1 MPGYQG
7 NSNYRDVKMMG
18 TIVGI
23 VGTLLGV
30 MLGFVLNEVYV
41 RGGKKDR
48 SGSRLRTLTKLELMQ
63 NLHLLEKFW
72 GKFQADTSEER
83 RTIIG
88 EDIHDTYEIL
98 AYRCANKFIDI
109 EVPQWNRKIWESQ
122 FSAISSVL
130 SEDEIIRV
138 WSLYDDMDKI
148 SAYHEM
154 LASYKAELD
163 KEILEAASRE
173 KDPVFFSVITAF
185 AKESKFQDEVL
196 DLWSDCEQTINN
208 LLKKGNPIL

>member
-1 MPGYQG
+1 M
-7 NSNYRDVKMMG
+7 VG

-30 MLGFVLNEVYV
+30 ILGFVLNEVYV
-41 RGGKKDR
+41 RGGKRDR
-48 SGSRLRTLTKLELMQ
+48 SGRLRSMTKLEVMQ

-83 RTIIG
+83 KTIIG

-98 AYRCANKFIDI
+98 AYRCANKFIEI
-109 EVPQWNRKIWESQ
+109 EVPRWNRKTWESQ

-138 WSLYDDMDKI
+138 WRLYDDLDKI
-148 SAYHEM
+148 SVYHTM
-154 LASYKAELD
+154 LTSYKEELE
-163 KEILEAASRE
+163 KEILEASSRE
-173 KDPVFFSVITAF
+173 KDPVFFSVIAAF

-196 DLWSDCEQTINN
+196 DLWSDCEQTVNN
-208 LLKKGNPIL
+208 LLKKGNPL

>member
-1 MPGYQG
+1 MI
-7 NSNYRDVKMMG
+7 G

-23 VGTLLGV
+23 VGALLGV
-30 MLGFVLNEVYV
+30 MVGFVLNGVHV
-41 RGGKKDR
+41 RGDKKDR
-48 SGSRLRTLTKLELMQ
+48 TGRLRTMTKLEVMQ
-63 NLHLLEKFW
+63 NLHLLEQFW

-98 AYRCANKFIDI
+98 AYRCATKFIEL
-109 EVPQWNRKIWESQ
+109 EVPRWNRKIWESQ

-138 WSLYDDMDKI
+138 WGLYDELDKI
-148 SAYHEM
+148 SAYHTM

-173 KDPVFFSVITAF
+173 RDPVFFSVITAF
-185 AKESKFQDEVL
+185 ARESKFQDEVL

-208 LLKKGNPIL
+208 LLKKGNPVL